1 MTIYKHYKNGKE
13 YIVINYCKIQEG
25 NDWVDAILYKEVGGS
40 LLFVRSEDNFNKSFI
55 LDNSHS

>member
-1 MTIYKHYKNGKE
+1 MTIYKHYKNGKG

-55 LDNSHS
+55 HE